1 MKRIVLIICVL
12 GVIAMGWAELVAA
25 AQVPESEPLARVT
38 VRPNPFVGDQAMDW
52 SLLGDFTGTGP
63 LDGVTTDNDVLVI
76 VSADGEY
83 KIITDGQS
91 TAQWD
96 VAWTN
101 FASPSG
107 AWGVDSEIIAI
118 ATDGT
123 DIQVFAR
130 KITAPFDIYVNES
143 NNDGGAWGGWV
154 DIGDS
159 TYTNGVDNYVIGA
172 AVIDTVFLRH
182 YETNGI
188 CLEVFNNEGAVP
200 WVRYEL
206 ETNLQLEAS
215 SEVAPP
221 SGGCDV
227 VQYGTMIYVYIGA
240 LHRDPAI
247 YTYQVYTTTFYAG
260 QWESVDYL
268 TVTDIPNIESLYSLF
283 AFHIAPI
290 YGLTHDVRAVV
301 APAIEWEDGFEG
313 YGDFWLKLLDF
324 EADETWTALTFPTG
338 STIAGAIDNTNYVEA
353 AAGYK
358 ITCTF
363 DTNDR
368 HFIAQYSYAAP
379 VLDLSQE
386 GRFTDDDY
394 VTIAVYLDSQ
404 PVDGLYLWFMTDF
417 NHYYQVTLDTNIV
430 TTGWHFYKVKR
441 GDFAATG
448 APNWNS
454 IAFVRCSARRV
465 LGVGTQVTEIT
476 WDDLRIVKADPG
488 DSSVS
493 NDTGSAWDFP
503 SGEWH
508 VYNED
513 DDSTITSLGQIDV
526 DAGVDMFAVRHA
538 WPQRDDYEIVVPVK
552 AKRDDGFLGI
562 AFRMT
567 DTTPGSEDGYA
578 LMADTGGDL
587 LRLASYVNGARGWM
601 LFPSFTFDLD
611 TWYYL
616 GIRVTGSRIQGFC
629 STSRDTLF
637 DAALIDLVD
646 TTHTTGQV
654 GLVGLDTVAR
664 FDSLDLSARSITEE
678 LKGLHLASVPD
689 VWPSPILYEK
699 TGYTY
704 PRERIVY
711 LGNYWYAFDESDT
724 DFIVV
729 QALSPIEQGADEP
742 ILAETVQIHL
752 PLIQSSATSA
762 QATVTLSNV
771 YGEFDDSDALRDGAE
786 IQIEG
791 GYKWLSGEEYTM
803 LFTGIINR
811 ISESLVDNQMKVTA
825 YDYVYKLKKWAA
837 NRLFIF
843 KSQFKVWLDLTAE
856 DDARHLVDIV
866 EGFAYD
872 STNEWYRSNTAG
884 AENMVLHGEYFN
896 DVVVE
901 TKAYFVDSFT
911 DAWFGIILR
920 SDSEG
925 DNCYGILWNKD
936 ANTIQI
942 HKKTDGTWGAQV
954 ATAALNAYH
963 SASLWIR
970 AEIIHDTIYVW
981 TSADSI
987 VWTYR
992 ISYAD
997 TSPLPLGHT
1006 GFVAYPAVGL
1016 SVDLREFTIYA
1027 FDTEK
1032 TVEYLM
1038 RQIATMAGVVSFLF
1052 EDEIYDVFTG
1062 DDADPP
1068 SSDNWRN
1075 GEKTLTTA
1083 DINSNRLRCIAPDA
1097 SWGYL
1102 NSTVDRKT
1110 FVLDFSVN
1118 IPNDAEP
1125 ASIIF
1130 RTNTTFAEGYRLEIH
1145 GGAVGTAR
1153 IKLVELSGSD
1163 VALDIYP
1170 RVAIATATML
1180 DFTLSVQDN
1189 FDETQTFISLWLGQR
1204 LIFSCHSDSWP
1215 TAGYVG
1221 VGKYDDDN
1229 ACYFDNFSID
1239 MLDTP
1244 VVSRAQ
1250 ANYFVINVGE
1260 HGDKLIAEL
1269 AAIQNARWFFDGDG
1283 VFVAGLLE
1291 PGDGVADV
1299 FDSAKTVLT
1308 LYHELYVG
1316 TRQRDDDG
1324 WISHVRVVAN
1334 NGMYADAYDNTLLN
1348 EKGYRFK
1355 RIDVNAAL
1363 SASQC
1368 LAIAIK
1374 YLEQQQKT
1382 GDTFGFSVTPAQF
1395 GLTRRMRFHAHAH
1408 RFPRDTTSS
1417 LKIDQDF
1424 IVEAQRISLKREPS
1438 PDWDMQIEP
1447 AEA

>member
-1 MKRIVLIICVL
+1 
-12 GVIAMGWAELVAA
+12 MGWAELVAA
-25 AQVPESEPLARVT
+25 AQAPLSEPLARVT

-63 LDGVTTDNDVLVI
+63 LDGVTTDNGVLVI
-76 VSADGEY
+76 VSAVGGY

-96 VAWTN
+96 AAWTM
-101 FASPSG
+101 FGSPSG
-107 AWGVDSEIIAI
+107 AWGADSEIFAI

-130 KITAPFDIYVNES
+130 EILGFDIYVNES
-143 NNDGGAWGGWV
+143 NDDAQTWGGWV

-159 TYTNGVDNYVIGA
+159 TYTNGADNYVIGA

-182 YETNGI
+182 YEATGV

-200 WVRYEL
+200 WARYEL
-206 ETNLQLEAS
+206 ETNLQLE
-215 SEVAPP
+215 VPPP
-221 SGGCDV
+221 SGGLDV

-247 YTYQVYTTTFYAG
+247 YTYQIYATTFYAG

-268 TVTDIPNIESLYSLF
+268 AIADAPNIESSWSLF
-283 AFHIAPI
+283 AFHIPPV

-313 YGDFWLKLLDF
+313 YGDFWLKVADF
-324 EADETWTALTFPTG
+324 EDDETWSNVGMLWSDDAV
-338 STIAGAIDNTNYVEA
+338 NYVEA
-353 AAGYK
+353 AEGWYAI
-358 ITCTF
+358 ITA
-363 DTNDR
+363 DAV
-368 HFIAQYSYAAP
+368 ISAMS
-379 VLDLSQE
+379 VSLDLTAE
-386 GRFTDDDY
+386 GRLADDDY
-394 VTIAVYLDSQ
+394 VYWAFYIPDTTWLAWVAVR
-404 PVDGLYLWFMTDF
+404 F
-417 NHYYQVTLDTNIV
+417 V
-430 TTGWHFYKVKR
+430 TTPGADYYGFAPAFVAGWNLVKFKKS
-441 GDFAATG
+441 DAVAIG
-448 APNWNS
+448 APDWAS
-454 IAFVRCSARRV
+454 IVEIWVAFNTPIGES
-465 LGVGTQVTEIT
+465 EIT
-476 WDDLRIVKADPG
+476 FDDIRISAADPD
-488 DSSVS
+488 DSTTG
-493 NDTGSAWDFP
+493 NDTGATWDFP

-508 VYNED
+508 IYNED
-513 DDSTITSLGQIDV
+513 DDPTITALGQIDV
-526 DAGVDMFAVRHA
+526 DAGVEKFAIRHA
-538 WPQRDDYEIVVPVK
+538 WPQNDDYEIIVPIK
-552 AKRDDGFLGI
+552 AKRDDGYLGI

-567 DTTPGSEDGYA
+567 DTTGGSEDGYI
-578 LMADTGGDL
+578 LVADTAANM
-587 LRLASYVNGARGWM
+587 LRLYRLDNGVKTELDNVA
-601 LFPSFTFDLD
+601 FVFNLD
-611 TWYYL
+611 TQYYL
-616 GIRVTGSRIQGFC
+616 GARVVGDRIQGFC
-629 STSRDTLF
+629 STTESTLF
-637 DAALIDLVD
+637 DTVLVED
-646 TTHTTGQV
+646 TDSTHTTGQV
-654 GLVGLDTVAR
+654 GVFSEDTVAR
-664 FDSLDLSARSITEE
+664 FDNFYLLTFPQTEE
-678 LKGLHLASVPD
+678 RKGIHFASVPD
-689 VWPSPILYEK
+689 VWPSPVLYEK

-711 LGNYWYAFDESDT
+711 QGSYWYSFDETDA

-729 QALSPIEQGADEP
+729 QALSPIEQGADQSLP
-742 ILAETVQIHL
+742 AETVQIHL
-752 PLIQSSATSA
+752 PLISKNATSA

-771 YGEFDDSDALRDGAE
+771 YGELDDNDAVQDGAE

-791 GYKWLSGEEYTM
+791 GYKWFSGEEYTT
-803 LFTGIINR
+803 LFTGIMNR
-811 ISESLVDNQMKVTA
+811 ISENFADNQMKITA
-825 YDYVYKLKKWAA
+825 LDFVYKLKKWAA

-872 STNEWYRSNTAG
+872 STNERYRSNVAAT
-884 AENMVLHGEYFN
+884 ENMVLHGEFFN

-911 DAWFGIILR
+911 SGWFGIILR
-920 SDSEG
+920 GSVSDPTT
-925 DNCYGILWNKD
+925 DPVTPAADDCYGVLWNKD

-942 HKKTDGTWGAQV
+942 HKKTAGAWGAQV

-981 TSADSI
+981 TSVDGV

-997 TSPLPLGHT
+997 TSPLALGYT
-1006 GFVAYPAVGL
+1006 GFVAYPAASL
-1016 SVDLREFTIYA
+1016 SVDLREFAIYA

-1038 RQIATMAGVVSFLF
+1038 RQVATMAGVVSFQF
-1052 EDEIYDVFTG
+1052 EDEIYDNFTG
-1062 DDADPP
+1062 IDTDPP

-1075 GEKTLTTA
+1075 GETTLTTA
-1083 DINSNRLRCIAPDA
+1083 DINTNRLRCIAPNTTWA
-1097 SWGYL
+1097 YL

-1110 FVLDFSVN
+1110 FVLDFSVY

-1125 ASIIF
+1125 VCIVF
-1130 RTNTTFAEGYRLEIH
+1130 RTNTTFTEGYRLEIY

-1153 IKLVELSGSD
+1153 IKLIELSGGD
-1163 VALDIYP
+1163 TALDIYP
-1170 RVAIATATML
+1170 RVAIATAAML

-1189 FDETQTFISLWLGQR
+1189 FDETQTFVSLWLGQR
-1204 LIFSCHSDSWP
+1204 LIFSCHSNSWP
-1215 TAGYVG
+1215 TAGYIG
-1221 VGKYDDDN
+1221 VGKYDDDT
-1229 ACYFDNFSID
+1229 ACYFDSFSID

-1260 HGDKLIAEL
+1260 TGDKLIAEL
-1269 AAIQNARWFFDGDG
+1269 AAVQNARWFFDGGG
-1283 VFVAGLLE
+1283 VFIAGLLE
-1291 PGDGVADV
+1291 PAATVADV
-1299 FDSAKTVLT
+1299 FDSTKTVIT
-1308 LYHELYVG
+1308 LHHELYVG
-1316 TRQRDDDG
+1316 TRERDDDG

-1348 EKGYRFK
+1348 ERGYRFK
-1355 RIDVNAAL
+1355 RINVNAAL

-1368 LAIAIK
+1368 SEIAVK

-1408 RFPRDTTSS
+1408 RFPRDTTSA
-1417 LKIDQDF
+1417 LKIDRDF
-1424 IVEAQRISLKREPS
+1424 IVEAQRISMKREPS